1 MSFLDS
7 LFGIDDARDDL
18 ARGRIESDASL
29 DRGAAGS
36 REGFRKA
43 RGELKSGA
51 RAARK
56 DLDRARQDVAGG
68 RDAALDFLG
77 ADIDA
82 GDAARENL
90 LVALGLRG
98 LDAQR
103 DFFSNFQNDA
113 GFQATLGAGLDAIDQ
128 SAAAR
133 GSIFSGGTQKD
144 LFSFGQRQQA
154 SQFQDRLDRL
164 TGLSTVGSNARTNA
178 ANISTGAGSTLADLR
193 TRDADVDLG
202 LSRNLANLRTGEGD
216 LAFTLGQLRAN
227 NATSFNNALADTRG
241 QGINNLFRIGT
252 EVAKAA
258 AGFFPKGIS

>member
-1 MSFLDS
+1 MSFLDKI
-7 LFGIDDARDDL
+7 FGIDDARDDL
-18 ARGRIESDASL
+18 RRGRRQAEANLDTGAAAARTAFAQARGDLTS
-29 DRGAAGS
+29 GAADA
-36 REGFRKA
+36 RE
-43 RGELKSGA
+43 
-51 RAARK
+51 
-56 DLDRARQDVAGG
+56 DLTRARQEMAGG

-82 GDAARENL
+82 GDAARENVL
-90 LVALGLRG
+90 TALGLRG

-103 DFFSNFQNDA
+103 DFFNAFQNDA

-164 TGLSTVGSNARTNA
+164 TGLAAQGSTARANA
-178 ANISTGAGSTLADLR
+178 ADVSTGAGNTLADLR
-193 TRDADVDLG
+193 ARDADVDLG
-202 LSRNLANLRTGEGD
+202 LSRNLADLRTGEGD
-216 LAFTLGQLRAN
+216 LAFTLGQLKAN
-227 NATSFNNALADTRG
+227 KATGFNQALANTRG

-258 AGFFPKGIS
+258 AGFK